1 MGFLPFE
8 SAQKLL
14 GLEQPL
20 VETWL
25 KCDRVSQVHLGGRS
39 ANVGNMSPCFML
51 YGFPYTGLGKS
62 AGIYQANWFL
72 SLPATGAVTHPLRP
86 PHMRKDVVVEAIEQ
100 RVHVHTARYHLQ
112 NKQKKYT
119 NKYTGHHDNVYNTHI
134 YSSDVALHFPLLVYA
149 VQCTR

>member
-1 MGFLPFE
+1 
-8 SAQKLL
+8 
-14 GLEQPL
+14 
-20 VETWL
+20 
-25 KCDRVSQVHLGGRS
+25 
-39 ANVGNMSPCFML
+39 MSPCFML

-112 NKQKKYT
+112 NKQKKIH
-119 NKYTGHHDNVYNTHI
+119 K
-134 YSSDVALHFPLLVYA
+134 
-149 VQCTR
+149 